1 MKKGGAMKKITILML
16 TLSLLGCDKPAF
28 LMSGFEKFAYEGC
41 VREGKYPNSICA
53 CNAAS
58 LDKALSDEDKENYKS
73 AASGDL
79 AASFKLMGMIG
90 KLTGALQNCAK

>member
-1 MKKGGAMKKITILML
+1 ML
-16 TLSLLGCDKPAF
+16 TLSLWGCDKPAF
-28 LMSGFEKFAYEGC
+28 LMTGFEKFAYEGC

-58 LDKALSDEDKENYKS
+58 LDKALSDEDKQNYKS